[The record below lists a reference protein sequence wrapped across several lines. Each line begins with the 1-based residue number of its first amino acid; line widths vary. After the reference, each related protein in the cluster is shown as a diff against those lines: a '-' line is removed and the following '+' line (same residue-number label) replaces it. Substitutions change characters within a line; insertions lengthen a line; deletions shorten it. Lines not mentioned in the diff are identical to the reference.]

1 MTPAT
6 PSDNDNEDKRPRT
19 PSLHRCV
26 PAHDMDWRIG
36 WLTELLLTG
45 HSWKSVRN
53 IMLMTKP
60 EFDSLLFAA
69 VLKAQTEQAEAE
81 RRLS

>member
-1 MTPAT
+1 
-6 PSDNDNEDKRPRT
+6 
-19 PSLHRCV
+19 
-26 PAHDMDWRIG
+26 MDWRIG